1 MEDAIQ
7 NTPASPSVEK
17 AIVVKDLTKDYH
29 IYSRRGQ
36 KLKELLLFGRRDYH
50 DKKRALFDVSFEV
63 DHGECLGVIGDNGSG
78 KSTLLKILAGTSNP
92 TAGLVHVSGMR
103 SYILDPSTGF
113 NPDLSGRENVFAKC
127 SLMGMSPAQVRE
139 LYPKILEFSGIEDRI
154 KHPFRTY
161 STGMQVRLGFSVAI
175 HIPFDVLIVDEVLAV
190 GDFLFQ
196 RKCINAIRAFRDQ
209 GKTIVVSSHSLSEV
223 SSFCD
228 RLILLREGQVAMV
241 GMTDQVIKCYVEQC
255 EKMYT
260 RIEAPVVHDEVLSPS
275 SERTEGARIIEVQF
289 LGPDG
294 APRTQFET
302 GRPMTV
308 RMRFVTDGP
317 LPDPCFRVQ
326 FLRNDG
332 LLVQGINNYRQEIH
346 FIDIEGHF
354 EVLLHYPSLN
364 MLGGDYYA
372 NVGLWP
378 DEFQSFS
385 AKCPYDVKEYK
396 IIITVVQR
404 REHGGGLAYGES
416 TFKLNKLEDISPK
429 GD

>member
-1 MEDAIQ
+1 LADEIQ
-7 NTPASPSVEK
+7 NMQEDNASQK
-17 AIVVKDLTKDYH
+17 AIVVKNLTKDYH

-36 KLKELLLFGRRDYH
+36 KLKELLMMGRRDYH
-50 DKKRALFDVSFEV
+50 DKKRALFDLSFEV
-63 DHGECLGVIGDNGSG
+63 DHGECLGVIGDNGTG
-78 KSTLLKILAGTSNP
+78 KSTLLKVLAGTSYP
-92 TAGLVHVSGMR
+92 TAGLVEVRGLR

-113 NPDLSGRENVFAKC
+113 NPDLSGRENIIAKC
-127 SLMGMSPAQVRE
+127 SLMGMAPAQVRE
-139 LYPKILEFSGIEDRI
+139 LQPKILDFSGIADRI
-154 KHPFRTY
+154 EHPFRTY
-161 STGMQVRLGFSVAI
+161 STGMQVRLGFAVAI

-196 RKCINAIRAFRDQ
+196 RKCINAIRTFRDQ

-228 RLILLREGQVAMV
+228 RLILLNDGQVVMV
-241 GMTDQVIKCYVEQC
+241 GQTDQVIKCYVEEC
-255 EKMYT
+255 EKHYT
-260 RIEAPVVHDEVLSPS
+260 KIEAPVVHDEVLSPS
-275 SERTEGARIIEVQF
+275 HQRTEGARIIEVQF
-289 LGPDG
+289 LGPG
-294 APRTQFET
+294 GRPQEEFET
-302 GRPMTV
+302 GQPMTM

-346 FIDIEGHF
+346 FLNVEGHY

-378 DEFQSFS
+378 DEYQSFS
-385 AKCPYDVKEYK
+385 AKSPYDAREYK
-396 IIITVVQR
+396 IIVTVRQK

-416 TFKLNKLEDISPK
+416 GFTLNKLEEFSPED
-429 GD
+429 G